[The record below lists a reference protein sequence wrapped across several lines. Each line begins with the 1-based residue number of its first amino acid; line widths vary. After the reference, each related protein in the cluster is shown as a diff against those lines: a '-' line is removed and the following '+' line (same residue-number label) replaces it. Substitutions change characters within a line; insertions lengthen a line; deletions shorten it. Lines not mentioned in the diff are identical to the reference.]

1 MCMRFNVIFTRFTHT
16 LNLTCHPAGSNDVT
30 RRGKKIK
37 CPVREL
43 QNAVEMH
50 YNKAKNTL
58 TLKIL
63 GYRKTA
69 TIPKTKE
76 KTIFKYQAWRHDC
89 FVLWKTHVHRHAS
102 VPKL

>member
-37 CPVREL
+37 CPVQEL

-50 YNKAKNTL
+50 YNKAK
-58 TLKIL
+58 
-63 GYRKTA
+63 
-69 TIPKTKE
+69 
-76 KTIFKYQAWRHDC
+76 KY
-89 FVLWKTHVHRHAS
+89 THSKNSRLS
-102 VPKL
+102 EDRDNS